1 MNTYL
6 VGARDRDVAE
16 LIRKATSSPRQF
28 VDFAPDY
35 ESLHVHFVNRR
46 YDFTFV
52 DLALLEPLLNEGE
65 DPASIL
71 QRFLG
76 VYPSAQIV
84 ILVQPDQIQQGVGF
98 VTAGASNYITYPIN
112 PDELRFVLESIDR
125 SLLMEMELSLLRDS
139 FWEGD
144 AREVVMTRNPRMKE
158 VYDKIK
164 SVASTNATV
173 LLQGETGTGKN
184 IVARLIHSHGPRKK
198 GPFISVHCGAIPS
211 NLIESELFGH
221 EKGAFT
227 GAVRRK
233 LGRFEIA
240 RGGTIFLD
248 EIGTT
253 PLQVQ
258 VELLQIIQEKTFT
271 RVGGELP
278 LEADVR
284 IIAASNENLRS
295 LCDQGLFRTD
305 LYYRLNVFP
314 IDLPPLSERREDIPL
329 FVEHFLKKLNRTYG
343 KEIIEVDPEVIEVF
357 EGYPWPG
364 NLREM
369 ENIIERA
376 YILASDKRLT
386 IQGLPSDLIAGA
398 FSMSP
403 ERVEAFLPLGEAR
416 ARCVDNF
423 EALYLR
429 ELLRRNDGRIGRSAE
444 AAGVTPR
451 QLQKLMKKHSIRKEN
466 FKNIRR

>member
-6 VGARDRDVAE
+6 VGARDREAGE
-16 LIRKATSSPRQF
+16 LIRKATSSARQF
-28 VDFAPDY
+28 LDFAPDF
-35 ESLHVHFVNRR
+35 ESLHVRFINRR
-46 YDFTFV
+46 YDFTFI
-52 DLALLEPLLNEGE
+52 DLALLKPLLDEGE
-65 DPASIL
+65 DHASIL

-76 VYPSAQIV
+76 IYSSAQII
-84 ILVQPDQIQQGVGF
+84 ILVQPDEIQQGVNF
-98 VTAGASNYITYPIN
+98 INAGASNYITYPLN
-112 PDELRFVLESIDR
+112 PDELRFVLESVHR

-139 FWEGD
+139 FWEAD

-158 VYDKIK
+158 VYDKVK

-184 IVARLIHSHGPRKK
+184 IVARLIHRHGPRKN
-198 GPFISVHCGAIPS
+198 GPFISVHCGAIPA

-314 IDLPPLSERREDIPL
+314 IDLPPLKERKEDIPL
-329 FVEHFLKKLNRTYG
+329 FVEHFLMKLNRIYS
-343 KEIIEVDPEVIEVF
+343 KEILQVDPEVIEVF

-369 ENIIERA
+369 ENVIERA
-376 YILASDKRLT
+376 YILAGENRLT
-386 IQGLPSDLIAGA
+386 IQGLPSDLVAGA
-398 FSMSP
+398 FSMSS

-416 ARCVDNF
+416 SRCVDNF

-429 ELLRRNDGRIGRSAE
+429 ELLRKNEGRIDRSAA
-444 AAGVTPR
+444 AAGITTR
-451 QLQKLMKKHSIRKEN
+451 QLQKLMKKHAMRKDT
-466 FKNIRR
+466 FKNIRK